1 MKETNVNTNEELEMN
16 QDIEQQGFDRLGLAD
31 DVLAAIKDMGFE
43 EPSQIQAQI
52 IPTLMLGNDAIGQA
66 QTGTGKTLAFGA
78 PMMSILK
85 KSKRKVA
92 GLVLAPTRELAV
104 QVSDELA
111 RIAKKTNLR
120 VLPVFG
126 GAPIDRQMRALREG
140 VDIVVGTPGRVIDL
154 IGRKKLNV
162 EDIEFFVLDEADEML
177 NMGFIE
183 DVEEILSHASENRQT
198 MLFSATMPP
207 AIKNLAKRFMKPDA
221 DHIAVKNVSMTVD
234 KVEQYYYEIKHRDR
248 FESLCRILD
257 ATDYSNVL
265 IFCNTKVNVDKLT
278 DHLKGRGYDVDS
290 MHGDINQ
297 AQRMRVLSKFK
308 DGAIEILVATDVAAR
323 GIDVE
328 NITHVIN
335 YDLPQDLEA
344 YVHRIGRTGRAGRS
358 GVALTLVT
366 PREYMAIKR
375 IEKVTHSKILRKE
388 IPTVED
394 IFESKYSS
402 MVNEISEELEK
413 GEYKK
418 FLPQV
423 LKLDED
429 HNLAEV
435 AAALMMMRYRDEV
448 SFDYTKN
455 KLDEGNANARVF
467 MTVGKMDGLNPL
479 KLLKF
484 LQSNVKVDSRDI
496 GDIEILEKFSFF
508 EVRRDLVNEVIDA
521 CRGKKLL
528 GRKVAMELAEGR
540 DKRKSRPNRSN
551 VDRNRGRSSRRK
563 KMY

>member
-1 MKETNVNTNEELEMN
+1 
-16 QDIEQQGFDRLGLAD
+16 
-31 DVLAAIKDMGFE
+31 
-43 EPSQIQAQI
+43 
-52 IPTLMLGNDAIGQA
+52 
-66 QTGTGKTLAFGA
+66 
-78 PMMSILK
+78 
-85 KSKRKVA
+85 
-92 GLVLAPTRELAV
+92 
-104 QVSDELA
+104 
-111 RIAKKTNLR
+111 
-120 VLPVFG
+120 
-126 GAPIDRQMRALREG
+126 
-140 VDIVVGTPGRVIDL
+140 VGTPGRIMDHMR
-154 IGRKKLNV
+154 RKTIKL
-162 EDIEFFVLDEADEML
+162 EDVKMVVLDEADEML

-418 FLPQV
+418 FLPHV

-435 AAALMMMRYRDEV
+435 AAALMIMRYRDEV

-521 CRGKKLL
+521 CRGKELL

>member
-16 QDIEQQGFDRLGLAD
+16 QEIEQNGFDSLGLAA
-31 DVLAAIKDMGFE
+31 DVVAAIKDMGFE

-85 KSKRKVA
+85 KSKHKVA

-154 IGRKKLNV
+154 IGRRKLNV

-183 DVEEILSHASENRQT
+183 DVEEILSHASDNRQT

-207 AIKNLAKRFMKPDA
+207 AIKSLAKRFMKPEA

-467 MTVGKMDGLNPL
+467 ITVGKMDGLNPL

-540 DKRKSRPNRSN
+540 DKRKSRPNRSS

>member
-1 MKETNVNTNEELEMN
+1 MKETNVNTNKELEMN
-16 QDIEQQGFDRLGLAD
+16 QETEQQGFDRLGLAD

-85 KSKRKVA
+85 KSKHKVA

-154 IGRKKLNV
+154 IGRRKLNV

-207 AIKNLAKRFMKPDA
+207 AIKNLAKRFMKSDA

-402 MVNEISEELEK
+402 MVNEISEELKK

-435 AAALMMMRYRDEV
+435 AAALMIMRYRDEV

-528 GRKVAMELAEGR
+528 GRKVAMELAEGK

>member
-154 IGRKKLNV
+154 IGRRKLNV

-375 IEKVTHSKILRKE
+375 IEKITHSKILRKE

-418 FLPQV
+418 FLPHV